1 MKITAPNCEQCLAD
15 FSEALQELKDALWQY
30 SHNHKDDKSQRK
42 VIRLF
47 ELAHEMAL
55 RTIGEYFRKQGRGY
69 FSGSRDATVEAF
81 NEELIDDGKGW
92 LDMVIDRIQYNP
104 IYQGLDQGELADKIV
119 HKYIHLLENFQ
130 RKIIRK
136 LEG

>member
-1 MKITAPNCEQCLAD
+1 MTD

-30 SHNHKDDKSQRK
+30 THGHKDDKSERK

-55 RTIGEYFRKQGRGY
+55 KTIGEYFRKQGRGY

-92 LDMVIDRIQYNP
+92 LDMVIDRIQFNP
-104 IYQGLDQGELADKIV
+104 VYQAGNQEELAEKIV
-119 HKYIHLLENFQ
+119 HKYMYMLENFH
-130 RKIIRK
+130 RKMKER